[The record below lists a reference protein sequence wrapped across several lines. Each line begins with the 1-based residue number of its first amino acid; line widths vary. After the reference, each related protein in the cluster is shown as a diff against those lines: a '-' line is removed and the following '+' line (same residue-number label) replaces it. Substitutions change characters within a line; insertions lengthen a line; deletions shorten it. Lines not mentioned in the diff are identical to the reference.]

1 MMRALR
7 LAWRYVVHHRFKS
20 LLMVLCIAL
29 TVSLPIAL
37 AILLASF
44 NQQIVSRARATPLV
58 VGAKGSALDLTM
70 HAIYFR
76 TKPPGTLVQGA
87 GQPVGDLGTAIPV
100 HARYT
105 AQQVPVVGT
114 TLDYFDFR
122 KIGMASGPGLARLG
136 DCVLGA
142 RAARRL
148 GLKAGDSLLTDRE
161 NVWDIAGST
170 PLKMRVG
177 GILAPTR
184 SPDDD
189 VVFVD
194 LKTAWI
200 IEGLGH
206 GHEDLEDETDENLV
220 SGREDG
226 VVTARATVTN
236 FIEVTDENA
245 ASFHFH
251 GNFDEFPVT
260 ALIVLPRDDKGEALM
275 LGRYQRDDAPAQ
287 MSKPIDEVQNLMQL
301 VFRVQKFFNANA
313 VLISVSTA
321 LLLVLVVLLSIRLRA
336 GEMETMFKI
345 GCARGTMA
353 SLIASELLI
362 IFLLAAV
369 CVVSVV
375 LVTNW
380 YADDLVRSLL
390 G

>member
-1 MMRALR
+1 MIRALR
-7 LAWRYVVHHRFKS
+7 LAWRYVLHHRFKS

-29 TVSLPIAL
+29 TVALPIAL

-44 NQQIVSRARATPLV
+44 NQQIVARAQGTPLV
-58 VGAKGSALDLTM
+58 VGAKGSPLDLTM

-76 TKPPGTLVQGA
+76 TRPPGTIVQGV
-87 GQPVGDLGTAIPV
+87 GEPVGDLGMSIPIHV
-100 HARYT
+100 RYT
-105 AQQVPVVGT
+105 AQSVPVVGT
-114 TLDYFDFR
+114 TLEYFDFR
-122 KIGMASGPGLARLG
+122 RIGMATGTGLVRLG

-142 RAARRL
+142 RAAERL
-148 GLKAGDSLLTDRE
+148 GLEEGDSLLTDRE

-177 GILAPTR
+177 GVLAPTR

-206 GHEDLEDETDENLV
+206 GHEDLEEEQDEDLV
-220 SGREDG
+220 SGRENG

-251 GNFDEFPVT
+251 GNFEEFPVT
-260 ALIVLPRDDKGEALM
+260 ALIVVPNDEKGEALM
-275 LGRYQRDDAPAQ
+275 LGRYQREDAPAQ

-313 VLISVSTA
+313 ILIGFSTA

-353 SLIASELLI
+353 SLIAAELFI
-362 IFLLAAV
+362 IFVMAAA
-369 CVVSVV
+369 CVGVV
-375 LVTNW
+375 VTVTNW